1 VPIPRFENDITFTA
15 GASVLVA
22 YVLRNQG
29 SLPCS
34 QKPPTRSYSVPDKI
48 RIIQNTNKM
57 QNIIIYNIKLKCYKS
72 NVFRSSLGHLQ
83 GWHHLE
89 MRRRGMKHVE
99 VEMFN
104 CKLCVSILCILFIL
118 LYIFII
124 YSMDMNS
131 IKPVQILTPQ
141 HFNSCPHARVHAY
154 VSTGLSYKVLQW
166 KWSIILH
173 IRAAC
178 KILLIIPIITN

>member
-15 GASVLVA
+15 GASVLIA
-22 YVLRNQG
+22 YVLWNQG

-34 QKPPTRSYSVPDKI
+34 QKPATRSYPVPDKI
-48 RIIQNTNKM
+48 RIIQNINKM
-57 QNIIIYNIKLKCYKS
+57 HNIIIYNIELKFYKS
-72 NVFRSSLGHLQ
+72 NVFRSFLGHFQ
-83 GWHHLE
+83 GWHYLK
-89 MRRRGMKHVE
+89 MRRNGMKHVK

-104 CKLCVSILCILFIL
+104 CKSCVSILCILLIL

-131 IKPVQILTPQ
+131 IKPVQTLTPQ

-154 VSTGLSYKVLQW
+154 FSTGLSYKVLQW
-166 KWSIILH
+166 KWSIILQ

-178 KILLIIPIITN
+178 KIHLIIPIITN